1 MQHAPHLPGIFNALA
16 PVLDRF
22 GYFAVVLFLFLEDFG
37 VPVPGETTLI
47 AAAVYAGAG
56 VLNVWLI
63 VPLAILAA
71 MLGDNVGYALGRFGG
86 RVVVERWG
94 RYIFITPERLAT
106 AEAFFAKRG
115 GRIVVIAR
123 FIEGLRQ
130 ANGII
135 AGITEMP
142 WPRFLLFNAIGAA
155 LWVGVWVTVGM
166 VAGANLASIYHTLTK
181 YELVAAGIVVLGIVA
196 LIVRSV
202 LRNRGKHHKM
212 HETSEIPS
220 PDKSTPKS

>member
-1 MQHAPHLPGIFNALA
+1 MHHAPHLPGIFNALA
-16 PVLDRF
+16 PVLDHF
-22 GYFAVVLFLFLEDFG
+22 GYLAVVFFLFLEDFG
-37 VPVPGETTLI
+37 IPVPGETTLI

-56 VLNVWLI
+56 VLNVWII
-63 VPLAILAA
+63 VPLAIFAA
-71 MLGDNVGYALGRFGG
+71 MLGDNVGYAIGRFGG
-86 RVVVERWG
+86 RVLVERWG

-142 WPRFLLFNAIGAA
+142 WPRFLLFNTIGAA

-166 VAGANLASIYHTLTK
+166 VAGEHLTSIYHTLAK
-181 YELVAAGIVVLGIVA
+181 YELAAAGLVVLGIAA
-196 LIVRSV
+196 LIVRNV
-202 LRNRGKHHKM
+202 LRKRGNHH
-212 HETSEIPS
+212 ESSAPAAAS
-220 PDKSTPKS
+220 SADKSTLEP